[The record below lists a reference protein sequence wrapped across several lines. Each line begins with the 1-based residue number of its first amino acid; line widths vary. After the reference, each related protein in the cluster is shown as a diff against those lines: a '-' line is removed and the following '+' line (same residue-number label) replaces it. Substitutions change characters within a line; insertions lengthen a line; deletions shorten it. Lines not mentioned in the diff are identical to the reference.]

1 MRSQASG
8 RGGAG
13 PRELL
18 ATSGP
23 ATRSVVAAVV
33 WAAVAQ
39 AALLAWVLVLAWSVD
54 AVFRS
59 GADLG
64 DISGRL
70 VAMGALLL
78 LRAGALWSSELSAQR
93 GSDRLRLELRAGL
106 ARTMVTDDPRRL
118 SGDGVGRESALL
130 VEGVEDVGRWV
141 TSFVRPASMV
151 VVGPVLV
158 FGTVAVLDPL
168 STLILLFTG
177 PMLVVLLALIG
188 RKTAEL
194 TRRRFDELGW
204 LRGFYLDLLAGL
216 GTLKAFGRSEDGA
229 ELVEDSSRR
238 FGDTTMDV
246 LRTAFQTSLVMEW
259 AATAATAL
267 VAVEV
272 SFRLVGGSLSFGTA
286 LAVLVLTPEFFVPF
300 RRLAVEY
307 HAGQAGDA
315 ASSAIVDVLGE
326 SRAGRSTGEARPGE
340 AQPSDPAGGDGQA
353 AILPAPPRVEL
364 RAVGYT
370 YPGSAEPTL
379 DGLDLEIHPGET
391 LALVGPSGAGK
402 STVASLLL
410 RFVDPRTGSL
420 SVDGTDSLAADPRA
434 WRRRIAWV
442 PQHPTVFSGTV
453 AQNIAFGEPDAD
465 RDRIIEA
472 ADRAGA
478 TEFIE
483 GLPDGFDTVLGER
496 GGTLSGGQRQRLAIA
511 RAVLRDA
518 PFVVLDEF
526 TAHLDP
532 DTERQVLAAAWTLLQ
547 DRTALVIA
555 HRIATATGADRIAV
569 LEAGRVVETGTP
581 DALTAAGG
589 AWAELSRTGEEVR
602 R

>member
-1 MRSQASG
+1 M
-8 RGGAG
+8 
-13 PRELL
+13 
-18 ATSGP
+18 
-23 ATRSVVAAVV
+23 
-33 WAAVAQ
+33 
-39 AALLAWVLVLAWSVD
+39 VD
-54 AVFRS
+54 
-59 GADLG
+59 
-64 DISGRL
+64 
-70 VAMGALLL
+70 
-78 LRAGALWSSELSAQR
+78 
-93 GSDRLRLELRAGL
+93 
-106 ARTMVTDDPRRL
+106 DDPRRL
-118 SGDGVGRESALL
+118 SGSGVGRESALL
-130 VEGVEDVGRWV
+130 VEGVEDIGRWV
-141 TSFVRPASMV
+141 TSFVRPATMV

-158 FGTVAVLDPL
+158 FATVAVLDPL
-168 STLILLFTG
+168 STLILLFAG
-177 PMLVVLLALIG
+177 PMLVMLLALIG
-188 RKTAEL
+188 RKTADL

-272 SFRLVGGSLSFGTA
+272 SFRLVGGTLSFGTA

-315 ASSAIVDVLGE
+315 AASAIVDVLGA
-326 SRAGRSTGEARPGE
+326 SRAGRSTGE
-340 AQPSDPAGGDGQA
+340 PAGGFGA
-353 AILPAPPRVEL
+353 AAGPPEPPRVEL
-364 RAVGYT
+364 RVVGYT
-370 YPGSAEPTL
+370 YPGSAEPAL

-410 RFVDPRTGSL
+410 RFVDPVTGSL
-420 SVDGTDSLAADPRA
+420 SIDGADSLAADPQA

-442 PQHPTVFSGTV
+442 PQHPTVFRGTV

-465 RDRIIEA
+465 RDRIVDA

-518 PFVVLDEF
+518 PLVVLDEF

-532 DTERQVLAAAWTLLQ
+532 DTERQVIAAAWTLLE

-555 HRIATATGADRIAV
+555 HRIATATAADRIAV

-589 AWAELSRTGEEVR
+589 PWTELSRAVEEMR

>member
-8 RGGAG
+8 QGGAG

-18 ATSGP
+18 AMSGA
-23 ATRSVVAAVV
+23 ATRSVVAAVLG
-33 WAAVAQ
+33 AAVAQ

-64 DISGRL
+64 DISDHL
-70 VAMGALLL
+70 VAMGALLV
-78 LRAGALWSSELSAQR
+78 LRAGALWFSELSAQR
-93 GSDRLRLELRAGL
+93 GSDRLRRELRARL
-106 ARTMVTDDPRRL
+106 AGVMVTDDPRRL

-130 VEGVEDVGRWV
+130 VEGVEDIGRWA

-188 RKTAEL
+188 RTTAEL

-229 ELVEDSSRR
+229 DLVEDSSRR

-272 SFRLVGGSLSFGTA
+272 SFRLVGGGLSFGTA

-315 ASSAIVDVLGE
+315 ASSAILDVLGA
-326 SRAGRSTGEARPGE
+326 SRPGRSSE
-340 AQPSDPAGGDGQA
+340 PAGGAGA
-353 AILPAPPRVEL
+353 AATLSAPPRVEL

-370 YPGSAEPTL
+370 YPGSTEPAL

-410 RFVDPRTGSL
+410 RFVDPGTGSL
-420 SVDGTDSLAADPRA
+420 SVDGTDSLTADPRA

-453 AQNIAFGEPDAD
+453 AQNIAFGEPGAD
-465 RDRIIEA
+465 RDRIIDA

-478 TEFIE
+478 TEFIA
-483 GLPDGFDTVLGER
+483 GLSDGFDTVLGER

-511 RAVLRDA
+511 RAMLRDA
-518 PFVVLDEF
+518 PLVVLDEF

-532 DTERQVLAAAWTLLQ
+532 DTERQVLAAARTLLE

-555 HRIATATGADRIAV
+555 HRNATAAAADRIAV

-581 DALTAAGG
+581 GALTAAGG
-589 AWAELSRTGEEVR
+589 AWAELSRTGGEVR